1 MNNIIQKYDQ
11 LDKKGFDDISIYGEL
26 EESIKSRT
34 SNDYYE
40 YIAFLLAEYLADRR
54 PWGCLFGYRC
64 SIGMS
69 DGSSI
74 EHPPYDVIT
83 PAMVAHWEQR
93 IGEAVNPILKQRYS
107 ALVLE
112 FKKRVC
118 GIKPDYFL
126 RRQNVELIKTLIEEE
141 YITDE
146 CQIATKLQY
155 AFELLPSVQEEH
167 LLRSFIS
174 SVSDYLERCPDKGW
188 AVDNCLDILN
198 EKNRLFKDEEKELW
212 IGIVENKLDS
222 ARELQKVDAWR
233 TLGHVKR
240 LLNLSKSDKEKQ
252 LLYIDETAS
261 DFHICC
267 GENEMMLYGN
277 LESVRTLCMKHNLLD
292 KAKELL
298 LEMQRLAK
306 SFGKYLTPH
315 IIHLPYN
322 QKRARGIMDLC
333 MNNDPKEAFSNFV
346 ACFTLKAEEAEAY
359 AESEKETSPLIAM
372 TSSQQLDQ
380 DFHPLSST
388 GGIEKDMKGKIVE
401 KYKTLLM
408 ADEKLLHDVIVKNV
422 ERGMFSVTSILEK
435 ISICPVFK
443 ESRLGIIEKGLKA
456 YFDGDYVVAIHL
468 LIPQIE
474 NAIRMVYEQNEGLVL
489 KGHAYGLQLETLDN
503 VLKSE
508 QIKLCFSE
516 HGAYYLKNLLTDMR
530 SCNLRNSICHG
541 LMEESEMGWN
551 VADRILHALL
561 LVCSINAKPLSL

>member
-1 MNNIIQKYDQ
+1 MNTVIQKYDQ
-11 LDKKGFDDISIYGEL
+11 LEKKDFDDSIIYDQLKETVQDKA
-26 EESIKSRT
+26 S
-34 SNDYYE
+34 DDFYE
-40 YIAFLLAEYLADRR
+40 YIAFLLAEYLPDRR
-54 PWGCLFGYRC
+54 PWGCLFGYRLAF
-64 SIGMS
+64 GMS
-69 DGSSI
+69 DGSQI

-83 PAMVAHWEQR
+83 PTMVAHWEQR

-126 RRQNVELIKTLIEEE
+126 RRQNVELIKTLIEED

-174 SVSDYLERCPDKGW
+174 SVSDYLERCTDKGW

-240 LLNLSKSDKEKQ
+240 LLNLAKSDKEKQ
-252 LLYIDETAS
+252 LLYIDETVS

-277 LESVRTLCMKHNLLD
+277 LESVRTLCMKHNLQD
-292 KAKELL
+292 KAKALL

-306 SFGKYLTPH
+306 NFGKYMAAHAIT
-315 IIHLPYN
+315 LPYS
-322 QKRARGIMDLC
+322 KRRAIKIMDLC
-333 MNNDPKEAFSNFV
+333 MEDNPKEVFSNFV
-346 ACFTLKAEEAEAY
+346 ACFVPKIEEAEDY
-359 AESEKETSPLIAM
+359 AELEKESSPLAAM
-372 TSSQQLDQ
+372 ISTQQFDQ
-380 DFHPLSST
+380 DYHPLSSV
-388 GGIEKDMKGKIVE
+388 GGIEKDKEGKIIE
-401 KYKTLLM
+401 KYKVLLM
-408 ADEKLLHDVIVKNV
+408 ADEGLLHNVIGKNT
-422 ERGMFSVTSILEK
+422 ERGMFSTS
-435 ISICPVFK
+435 SIMERVFECVAFR
-443 ESRLGIIEKGLKA
+443 ESRYAIIEKGLNA
-456 YFDGDYVVAIHL
+456 YFCGDNIIAIHL
-468 LIPQIE
+468 LVPQIE
-474 NAIRMVYEQNEGLVL
+474 NAIRIIYEQNGGLVI
-489 KGHAYGLQLETLDN
+489 KGHAYGKQLETLDN
-503 VLKSE
+503 ILKSDE
-508 QIKLCFSE
+508 IKNCFTE
-516 HGAYYLKNLLTDMR
+516 NGAFYLKNLLSDMR
-530 SCNLRNSICHG
+530 SYNLKNSICHG
-541 LMEESEMGWN
+541 LLEESEMGWN

-561 LVCSINAKPLSL
+561 FVCSVQIKEVE

>member
-1 MNNIIQKYDQ
+1 MNTVIQKYDQ
-11 LDKKGFDDISIYGEL
+11 LEKKDFDDSIIYDQLKETVQDKA
-26 EESIKSRT
+26 S
-34 SNDYYE
+34 DDFYE
-40 YIAFLLAEYLADRR
+40 YIAFLLAEYLPDRR
-54 PWGCLFGYRC
+54 PWGCLFGYRLAF
-64 SIGMS
+64 GMS
-69 DGSSI
+69 DGSQI

-126 RRQNVELIKTLIEEE
+126 RRQNVELIKTLIEED

-240 LLNLSKSDKEKQ
+240 LLNLAKSDKEKQ
-252 LLYIDETAS
+252 LLYIDETVS

-277 LESVRTLCMKHNLLD
+277 LESVRTLCMKHNLQD
-292 KAKELL
+292 KAKALL

-306 SFGKYLTPH
+306 NFGKYMAAHAIT
-315 IIHLPYN
+315 LPYS
-322 QKRARGIMDLC
+322 KRRAIKIMDLC
-333 MNNDPKEAFSNFV
+333 MEDNPKEVFSNFV
-346 ACFTLKAEEAEAY
+346 ACFVPKIEEAEDY
-359 AESEKETSPLIAM
+359 AELEKESSPLAAM
-372 TSSQQLDQ
+372 ISTQQFDQ
-380 DFHPLSST
+380 DYHPLSSV
-388 GGIEKDMKGKIVE
+388 GGIEKDKEGKIID
-401 KYKTLLM
+401 KYKVLLM
-408 ADEKLLHDVIVKNV
+408 ADEGLLHNVIGKNT
-422 ERGMFSVTSILEK
+422 ERGMFSTS
-435 ISICPVFK
+435 SIMERVFECVAFR
-443 ESRLGIIEKGLKA
+443 ESRYAIIEKGLNA
-456 YFDGDYVVAIHL
+456 YFCGDYIIAIHL
-468 LIPQIE
+468 LVPQIE
-474 NAIRMVYEQNEGLVL
+474 NAIRIIYEQNGGLVI
-489 KGHAYGLQLETLDN
+489 KGHAYGKQLETLDN
-503 VLKSE
+503 ILKSDE
-508 QIKLCFSE
+508 IKNCFTE
-516 HGAYYLKNLLTDMR
+516 NGAFYLKNLLSDMR
-530 SCNLRNSICHG
+530 SYNLRNSICHG
-541 LMEESEMGWN
+541 LLEESEMGWN

-561 LVCSINAKPLSL
+561 FVCSVQIKEVE